1 MSASRLTDRVAIVTG
16 AGSPLGMGRAIALMA
31 AREGAHVVA
40 VDIDGA
46 GAEQVAREVE
56 GLGRRALG
64 LAIDVSNPADV
75 RRMVEA
81 TLAAFGRIDV
91 LVNVAG
97 IARFEPFLELDEETW
112 DRVVAINVRGF
123 FLCSRDV
130 ARAMIAAGRG
140 GRIVNVN
147 SWSDLPQRAIE
158 WRKGLSYAVAQR
170 EVYQF
175 TYYVAGWLGR
185 LGARVQLLGSAHEI
199 DSLTSTLGEQ
209 PGRLALVTV
218 GRDDAGRADVLR
230 GLIARVQATG
240 AQVTIAGPEADAR
253 AVADSASVAYVAANL
268 TSAAG
273 VAALFERVG
282 DIAVLVNAA
291 GSHAGAATVELA
303 DERWE
308 QGQADSVKSYFLTCQ
323 ALARRWEANG
333 QPGTIVNVAWW
344 GEPGCPDQG
353 SGTGRVRKG
362 GDGGPVYGVT
372 KGAARTMTQ
381 VLALE
386 LARHQITVNG
396 VGPGATVT
404 NVLSHLP
411 PARAALHRA
420 SPEEVPLGRQ
430 STGEDIAGAVVFL
443 ASDEASYITGVTLN
457 VDGGLS
463 AAAIDRG
470 AQGGLW

>member
-1 MSASRLTDRVAIVTG
+1 MSARRLADRIAIVTG
-16 AGSPLGMGRAIALMA
+16 AGSPLGMGRAIALAA
-31 AREGAHVVA
+31 AREGAHVVT
-40 VDIDGA
+40 VDVDGA

-56 GLGRRALG
+56 ARGRRALG

-81 TLAAFGRIDV
+81 TLAAFGQIDV

-140 GRIVNVN
+140 GRIINVN

-170 EVYQF
+170 EVYQL

-185 LGARVQLLGSAHEI
+185 LGARVQLLGAVQEI
-199 DSLTSTLGEQ
+199 DSLGATLGAQ
-209 PGRLALVTV
+209 AGRVALITV
-218 GRDDAGRADVLR
+218 GRDDATRPAELR
-230 GLIARVQATG
+230 GMIAQVQATG
-240 AQVTIAGPEADAR
+240 AQVIIAGPEADAR
-253 AVADSASVAYVAANL
+253 AVAEPAGVAYAAANL

-273 VAALFERVG
+273 VAALFAQVG

-291 GSHAGAATVELA
+291 GSHASAATVELA
-303 DERWE
+303 DDRWE
-308 QGQADSVKSYFLTCQ
+308 QGQADAVKSYFLTCQ
-323 ALARRWEANG
+323 ALARRWEAAG
-333 QPGTIVNVAWW
+333 PPGTIVNVAWW
-344 GEPGCPDQG
+344 GDPDCPDQP

-386 LARHQITVNG
+386 LARHHITVNG

-411 PARAALHRA
+411 PERAALHRA

-430 STGEDIAGAVVFL
+430 STGEDIAGSVIFL
-443 ASDEASYITGVTLN
+443 ASDEASYITGVTIN

-463 AAAIDRG
+463 AAAIDSG
-470 AQGGLW
+470 TQGGLW